1 MIKYEEGGG
10 GGGLLTKADAK
21 SQLDRPLTSV
31 VKKGGAVISKEI
43 IALEQKPKAQTG
55 RRKNEITMNFR
66 VGKPRKGPADHE
78 PDVYNLFVASSHIQ
92 PIHIRSMSKKEVS
105 SSISAAINL

>member
-10 GGGLLTKADAK
+10 GGGLTKADAK
-21 SQLDRPLTSV
+21 SQLERPLKSV
-31 VKKGGAVISKEI
+31 VKKGGAVIYREI
-43 IALEQKPKAQTG
+43 IALEEKSKAQTG
-55 RRKNEITMNFR
+55 RKKNEIMMNFR
-66 VGKPRKGPADHE
+66 VGKPRKGAADHE

-105 SSISAAINL
+105 STVSGAINL